1 MEDRL
6 RNLENFAL
14 IATEL
19 AVEIEEWQRRSE
31 ERQRQ
36 AEERQR
42 QAEERQ
48 RLTDEWQRQSDEWQ
62 RQTDELFGV
71 LELSQRRRDELL
83 QRMAQAIAVMQA
95 EIVRID
101 ETHS

>member
-6 RNLENFAL
+6 RNLEDFAQ

-19 AVEIEEWQRRSE
+19 AVDLEESIRISE
-31 ERQRQ
+31 ESLRLV
-36 AEERQR
+36 EE
-42 QAEERQ
+42 
-48 RLTDEWQRQSDEWQ
+48 
-62 RQTDELFGV
+62 
-71 LELSQRRRDELL
+71 SQRRRDELL
-83 QRMAQAIAVMQA
+83 QRMAQTVAVMQA

>member
-6 RNLENFAL
+6 RNPEDFAQ

-19 AVEIEEWQRRSE
+19 AVDLEESIRLSE
-31 ERQRQ
+31 ERLRLV
-36 AEERQR
+36 EE
-42 QAEERQ
+42 
-48 RLTDEWQRQSDEWQ
+48 
-62 RQTDELFGV
+62 
-71 LELSQRRRDELL
+71 SQRRRDELL
-83 QRMAQAIAVMQA
+83 QRMAQTVAVMQP